1 MASSITIWHRLRR
14 TPYQAIAATFM
25 MFITL
30 FVMSVFLLLIAGSGA
45 ILTYF
50 ESKPQLTVFIK
61 DQQDQATVD
70 RLMSKLKATGKV
82 ASLQYISKDQA
93 LSIYREQ
100 NKNDPLLLEM
110 VTSDILPSSLD
121 VSATTPTYLSE
132 LAETVKNDPAVDE
145 VIFQKD
151 VVDTLISWT
160 TTLRKVG
167 LAIVVVLLVSTFLIL
182 LTSIGMKIALRR
194 DEIEI
199 LKLVGATS
207 WYIKRPFITEGI
219 LYGFI
224 GATISWAIISIAML
238 YVNPFVTSFL
248 RGIPSLPIV
257 HIRAFTL
264 NVWPTSLL
272 LFGLLWFFIVLSGIT
287 IGFLGSLFATSRYM
301 KD

>member
-1 MASSITIWHRLRR
+1 MASSISIWRRLRR

-50 ESKPQLTVFIK
+50 ESKPQLTVFLK
-61 DQQDQATVD
+61 DQQDQTAVD
-70 RLMSKLKATGKV
+70 RLMAKLKATGKV
-82 ASLQYISKDQA
+82 ADMQYISKDQA

-121 VSATTPTYLSE
+121 VSATTPTYLAE

-167 LAIVVVLLVSTFLIL
+167 FAIVVVLLVSTFLIL
-182 LTSIGMKIALRR
+182 LTSIGMKIALRK

-199 LKLVGATS
+199 LRLVGATS
-207 WYIKRPFITEGI
+207 WYIKRPFIFEGI
-219 LYGFI
+219 LYGFA
-224 GATISWAIISIAML
+224 GATISWAIISVGML
-238 YVNPFVTSFL
+238 YANPFITSFL
-248 RGIPSLPIV
+248 RGIPSLPIFRV
-257 HIRAFTL
+257 STFAL
-264 NVWPTSLL
+264 NVWPPSFLL
-272 LFGLLWFFIVLSGIT
+272 YSLLWFFMVLSGVT

-301 KD
+301 KN